1 MKKILLAA
9 LFSLAAAALFAYDAE
24 VLSVQG
30 KAQHS
35 KDGTSWTPLSQ
46 GSLIGEGVTI
56 QTGFKSS
63 LKIKF
68 KGTVVD
74 LGPMTRIKVDEL
86 SESESKDNAA
96 LSMKVGSVLSNVK
109 KVEDRRAGFTV
120 RGPAV
125 TASVRG
131 TIVKEECGYN
141 RDTVTAIESV
151 TAVWPTSK
159 GEKSAQEISDASNSA
174 SSVSGGR
181 AADGALS
188 LSQGQST
195 SGEKHYGLKKPYGYA
210 NENSTFVGGSL
221 VNMAFGEAVGGN
233 PFDRR
238 YQNAPAGSAFAP
250 ASQSDGGIALSVVL
264 GTRQ

>member
-1 MKKILLAA
+1 MKKIFLAA
-9 LFSLAAAALFAYDAE
+9 LVSLTAAALFAYEAE

-30 KAQHS
+30 KAQLS
-35 KDGTSWTPLSQ
+35 NDGTSWTPVSAGTVIGQ
-46 GSLIGEGVTI
+46 GATI

-68 KGTVVD
+68 KGSVVD
-74 LGPMTRIKVDEL
+74 LGPMTRIKVEEL
-86 SESESKDNAA
+86 SESADKDNAVV
-96 LSMKVGSVLSNVK
+96 SMKVGSLLSNVK
-109 KVEDRRAGFTV
+109 KVEDRRAGFTI

-141 RDTVTAIESV
+141 CDTVTAIESV

-159 GEKSAQEISDASNSA
+159 GEGSAQEISDNSNSA
-174 SSVSGGR
+174 ASVSGGR
-181 AADGALS
+181 AVAGACS

-195 SGEKHYGLKKPYGYA
+195 SGEKIYGLKKPYGYA
-210 NENSTFVGGSL
+210 NENAAFTGGSL

-233 PFDRR
+233 PFDQRF
-238 YQNAPAGSAFAP
+238 QNAPAGSAYAP
-250 ASQSDGGIALSVVL
+250 VSEGDGGITLSVVL
-264 GTRQ
+264 GRRQ